1 MGWGDWI
8 AIHPNTKVL
17 SRDQGLGARDSQ
29 YLRDPFS
36 TYASFINEG
45 ENRYPF
51 PVDDELVSD
60 DLRPAEIV
68 VAVAIGD
75 IERAYAPGRI
85 GDSAV
90 NDEIGGEPVVI
101 FSRGSGSFAT
111 VFSRRLNPD
120 DRQLEFEFVDGMF
133 VDSQSGI
140 EWNLAGLAVSGELE
154 GSRLDPLPSRRAFW
168 FSISI
173 SNQNI
178 EIYGN
183 E

>member
-1 MGWGDWI
+1 M
-8 AIHPNTKVL
+8 
-17 SRDQGLGARDSQ
+17 
-29 YLRDPFS
+29 
-36 TYASFINEG
+36 
-45 ENRYPF
+45 
-51 PVDDELVSD
+51 
-60 DLRPAEIV
+60 
-68 VAVAIGD
+68 
-75 IERAYAPGRI
+75 
-85 GDSAV
+85 
-90 NDEIGGEPVVI
+90 
-101 FSRGSGSFAT
+101 
-111 VFSRRLNPD
+111 NPD

-133 VDSQSGI
+133 VDSQSGT